1 MLWSGSGLCCT
12 LRWWQLNLLAS
23 HPCVKQLNQNTSKS
37 VSNHF
42 LSESKDLL
50 SSQRNDLCLESSC
63 CIWLRSTSLQ
73 SRGREGNK
81 YERPLCGYH
90 LKDRLFQYPA
100 EAMSLSILLAP
111 ALLSWLFMQLTV
123 RRNTFW
129 FSESLSCSS
138 PVCFSL
144 FPVPSTCWQRAVN
157 LFICAFCLCTLT
169 VSCKAPLTAL

>member
-90 LKDRLFQYPA
+90 LKDRLFGA
-100 EAMSLSILLAP
+100 TWHWATESLPISCWSDVLIYSTGPGP
-111 ALLSWLFMQLTV
+111 ALMTFYATNCTSKYILILGIFVLLQPPLLFTLPGPFNLLTKG
-123 RRNTFW
+123 
-129 FSESLSCSS
+129 S
-138 PVCFSL
+138 
-144 FPVPSTCWQRAVN
+144 
-157 LFICAFCLCTLT
+157 
-169 VSCKAPLTAL
+169 